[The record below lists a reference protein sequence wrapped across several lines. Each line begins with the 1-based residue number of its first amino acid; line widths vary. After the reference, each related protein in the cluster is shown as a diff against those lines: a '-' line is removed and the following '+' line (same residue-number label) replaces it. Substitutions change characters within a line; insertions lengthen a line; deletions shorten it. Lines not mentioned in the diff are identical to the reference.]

1 MNFTQAEVRAQL
13 SSHSSDYSFGWPA
26 LPQTYRWTWVPG
38 PASLVTDTPW
48 APMVQAMQACPPGA
62 TRLVVFHGEEE
73 GCRRSG

>member
-26 LPQTYRWTWVPG
+26 VSDIQVDMGGQVQHHWPQTLPG
-38 PASLVTDTPW
+38 PPW
-48 APMVQAMQACPPGA
+48 FRPRMPCPPGA
-62 TRLVVFHGEEE
+62 TRLAVFHGEEE